1 MSEAVSTEI
10 PSVELASGKGAGD
23 ENFPVG
29 SRLIRAALRPHVHA
43 FYGFARNAD
52 DIADNGTL
60 ASADKVARLDH
71 MGAVL
76 TGRAE
81 SGAPSALG
89 LRASLA
95 ATGVTP
101 QHSLELLDAFRQD
114 AVKLRYASWDEL
126 MAYCRLSAMPV
137 GRHVL
142 DLHGEARD
150 TYPPNDALCASL
162 QVLNHLQ
169 DCAGDLVALDR
180 CYLPRDLMD
189 ASGVAIEDLR
199 AKSASSGLRRVLD
212 ALLDEVDRLN
222 QAAEDLPRRVRDRR
236 LRVETAVI
244 VGLAK
249 RLARRLR
256 RQDPVA
262 GRVKLTKP
270 DVIASVAVA
279 LRYLP

>member
-1 MSEAVSTEI
+1 MNDAVSTEI
-10 PSVELASGKGAGD
+10 PSVEMASGKGAGD

-43 FYGFARNAD
+43 FYNFARNGD

-60 ASADKVARLDH
+60 APADKVARLDH
-71 MGAVL
+71 MEAVL
-76 TGRAE
+76 TGRAQT
-81 SGAPSALG
+81 GAPSALG

-95 ATGVTP
+95 TTGVTVR
-101 QHSLELLDAFRQD
+101 HSVDVLDAFRQD
-114 AVKLRYASWDEL
+114 AVKQRYASWDEL

-142 DLHGEARD
+142 DLHGEAQD
-150 TYPPNDALCASL
+150 TYPPSDALCASL

-169 DCAGDLVALDR
+169 DCAGDLAALDR
-180 CYLPRDLMD
+180 CYLPQDLMD
-189 ASGVAIEDLR
+189 AAGVTIDDLR
-199 AKSASSGLRRVLD
+199 AASASPGLRQVLD
-212 ALLDEVDRLN
+212 ALLDETDRLN
-222 QAAEDLPRRVRDRR
+222 LAAEDLPRRVRDRR

-244 VGLAK
+244 VNLAK

-262 GRVKLTKP
+262 GRVKLTRP
-270 DVIASVAVA
+270 DIAASVTVA